1 MQLSVGDT
9 GTVDLP
15 EVKARSEVRLSG
27 IRCIHTHPSDEN
39 SEQQIEAVVKVMAEL
54 HAEDKPTLY
63 VCSNK
68 IDRLGERGCVSRL
81 LHGREG
87 IAISAQT
94 GENMELLTAR
104 IESFFAERYVDMTL
118 LIPYEKGALVTALH
132 DLNGVRTTQ
141 YEETGTRVEAHIPM
155 SAREQFLPYVCT
167 E

>member
-1 MQLSVGDT
+1 M
-9 GTVDLP
+9 P

-27 IRCIHTHPSDEN
+27 IHCIHTHPSDEN
-39 SEQQIEAVVKVMAEL
+39 SEQQIEAVVKVLAEL

-63 VCSNK
+63 VCNK